1 MLTVIFILCQAA
13 MLASALVAGV
23 FLAFSD
29 FVMRSL
35 NGASGVAGIQ
45 VMQTINREVMRSVF
59 MVLFLGTAALA
70 PLLLAGAW
78 AFTSGAAL
86 FWIVSGAAVYFVG
99 VFIVT
104 AARNV
109 PMNTALAA
117 KPEASADA
125 ARYWSERYF
134 PHWTFWN
141 SFRTLASGLAALCF
155 FFACLAL
162 GGSL

>member
-1 MLTVIFILCQAA
+1 MLTMIFILCQAA

-29 FVMRSL
+29 FLMRSL
-35 NGASGVAGIQ
+35 NGASGAAGIQ
-45 VMQTINREVMRSVF
+45 VMQTINREVMRSLF
-59 MVLFLGTAALA
+59 MALFLGTAALA
-70 PLLLAGAW
+70 PLLIVGAW
-78 AFTSGAAL
+78 IFTSGTAL
-86 FWIVSGAAVYFVG
+86 VWIVSGAAVYFVG

-104 AARNV
+104 AAFNV
-109 PMNTALAA
+109 PMNTALAT
-117 KPEASADA
+117 KPDSSADA

-141 SFRTLASGLAALCF
+141 SFRTLAAALAALCF
-155 FFACLAL
+155 FSACLAL